1 MSLDITDKQI
11 VELEKKANKIRQLII
26 EMLLEAKSGH
36 PGGPLGMADIF
47 AALYFH
53 LAKHDPKKPDW
64 ADRDR
69 IVLSNGHIC
78 PVRYAA
84 MALSGYFP
92 LEELKTLRKIDSRLQ
107 GHPHRTALP
116 GVETTSGPLG
126 EGLSQAIG
134 IALAGQLDRKNYV
147 VYALTSDGEHQE
159 GNTWEAAMMAGK
171 LKLSNL
177 IQIIDRNY
185 IQIDGS
191 TEDVMPL
198 EPFKAKYEAFNWA
211 VLDIDGNNMREI
223 VDAVGEAK
231 AIQDRPT
238 IIIANTVPGKH
249 VSYME
254 NNYMWHGN
262 PPDLLEIP
270 GAPPKGQQAKVALEE
285 LKKIEE
291 DLSRMSS

>member
-1 MSLDITDKQI
+1 MALDITEKQI
-11 VELEKKANKIRQLII
+11 IALELKANKIRQLII
-26 EMLLEAKSGH
+26 EMLTEAKSGH

-47 AALYFH
+47 AAMYFH
-53 LAKHDPKKPDW
+53 VLKHDPKKPDW
-64 ADRDR
+64 VDRDR
-69 IVLSNGHIC
+69 LVLSNGHIC

-84 MALSGYFP
+84 MALAGYFP
-92 LEELKTLRKIDSRLQ
+92 LKELMTLRKLDSRLQ
-107 GHPHRTALP
+107 GHPHRTVLP

-134 IALAGQLDRKNYV
+134 IALAGQMDKKNYV

-171 LKLSNL
+171 YKMGNL
-177 IQIIDRNY
+177 IQIIDRNF

-198 EPFKAKYEAFNWA
+198 EPFKAKYESFNWA

-223 VDAVGEAK
+223 VDAIGEAK
-231 AIQDRPT
+231 AIQDRPV

-254 NNYMWHGN
+254 NNYLWHGN
-262 PPDLLEIP
+262 PPDLLDIA

-285 LKKIEE
+285 LKKIEAQ
-291 DLSRMSS
+291 LKAV